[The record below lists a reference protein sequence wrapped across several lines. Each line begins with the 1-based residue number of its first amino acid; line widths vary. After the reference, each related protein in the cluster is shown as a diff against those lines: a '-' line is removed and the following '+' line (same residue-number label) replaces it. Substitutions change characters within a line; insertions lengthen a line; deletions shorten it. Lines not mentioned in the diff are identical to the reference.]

1 MARMIN
7 IFVSHSWDH
16 LDDLRNLR
24 NLLNSRGYFNV
35 EFLEVTPD
43 VAFKSNNI
51 NYLHTK
57 VGELISQA
65 DILIGLAGIYAS
77 HSDWMQWEMDKAI
90 SLGKPILGV
99 IPRGQLRIS
108 QEVAKRSND
117 MCHWNTESIVEKVRN
132 LV

>member
-16 LDDLRNLR
+16 LNDLRNLR
-24 NLLNSRGYFNV
+24 NLLNNRGYFNV

-43 VAFKSNNI
+43 VAFNSNNI
-51 NYLHTK
+51 YYLHMK
-57 VGELISQA
+57 VGELIAKA
-65 DILIGLAGIYAS
+65 DIIIGLAGVYAS
-77 HSDWMQWEMDKAI
+77 HSDWMQWEMDKAK

-99 IPRGQLRIS
+99 IPWGQTNIS
-108 QEVAKRSND
+108 NEVAKRADD
-117 MCHWNTESIVEKVRN
+117 MCRWNTESIVEKVRK